1 MCYLDSFY
9 SLQESAV
16 GLMEGCVEIL
26 IESKPSGYDSSM
38 VAIDENRHPPQYSD
52 RRLSTT
58 PFSVSSISVY
68 RPV

>member
-1 MCYLDSFY
+1 
-9 SLQESAV
+9 
-16 GLMEGCVEIL
+16 MEGCVEIL